1 MYLQGNDKE
10 CDYEEILSKADVA
23 ITISVKLC
31 KEVGVLHINCRLAP
45 TCYDPSD
52 CEPWSVG
59 VA

>member
-1 MYLQGNDKE
+1 MYLQGNNKE

-31 KEVGVLHINCRLAP
+31 KEVGILHSNCRLAP

-52 CEPWSVG
+52 CEP
-59 VA
+59 